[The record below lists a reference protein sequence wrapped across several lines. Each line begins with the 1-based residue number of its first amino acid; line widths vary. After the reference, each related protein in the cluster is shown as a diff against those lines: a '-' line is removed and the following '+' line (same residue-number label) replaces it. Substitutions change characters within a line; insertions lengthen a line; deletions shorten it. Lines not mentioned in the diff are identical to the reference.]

1 MDKQSQIE
9 TIMKAA
15 PVIPVVVA
23 DDVANAVLLAR
34 ALVEGGLPAI
44 EVTLRTPV
52 AIEALRAISAQVEGA
67 IPGAGTVL
75 DANQIAAVEKAGA
88 KFMVSPGASPN
99 LMDAAEDSSIPL
111 LPGVATAGEMMT
123 LGERGYRHLKFYPAS
138 LAGGAPYLKALSAPL
153 PQYKFCPTGGIGPD
167 NARDYLGL
175 DNVLCVGGSW
185 VAPQALVE
193 AGDWPGITRLA
204 KAAAR
209 LK

>member
-1 MDKQSQIE
+1 
-9 TIMKAA
+9 MKAA